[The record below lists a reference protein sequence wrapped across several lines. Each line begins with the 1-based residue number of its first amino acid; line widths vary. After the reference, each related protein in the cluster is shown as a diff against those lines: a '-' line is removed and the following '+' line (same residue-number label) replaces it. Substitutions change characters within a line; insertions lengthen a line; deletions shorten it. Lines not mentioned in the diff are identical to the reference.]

1 MPPSVGRRFLEFGA
15 FRKGDPDIRG
25 FINDFSAREN
35 VTVLGEESAH
45 RQEGYVADE
54 SEMTVVL
61 IDLMGNTFRKSK
73 RNVEA
78 KESSARLRII
88 DREMAE
94 LTGQE

>member
-1 MPPSVGRRFLEFGA
+1 MPPSIGRRFLDFGV
-15 FRKGDPDIRG
+15 FRKGDPDLRG
-25 FINDFSAREN
+25 FIFKFSAREK
-35 VTVLGEESAH
+35 VTLLEEKSAH
-45 RQEGYVADE
+45 RKEGYVADE

-88 DREMAE
+88 DREVAE